1 MSKRVGIESKAY
13 EAMMGL
19 ENYLK
24 TTELNPIH
32 KELIKIRAS
41 QINGCAYC
49 LSMHTKD
56 ARALGETEQRI
67 YVLNAWRETTALYT
81 PEERAILA
89 VTEEVTRISE
99 HGVTD
104 KTYEEAEALLGRKY
118 LSQVLMAAMVIN
130 TWNRLAIASRM
141 QPAE

>member
-1 MSKRVGIESKAY
+1 
-13 EAMMGL
+13 MMGL

-49 LSMHTKD
+49 LNMHTRD

-67 YVLNAWRETTALYT
+67 YVLNAWRETTSLYT

-89 VTEEVTRISE
+89 ITEEVTRISE
-99 HGVTD
+99 HGLTD
-104 KTYEEAEALLGRKY
+104 KTYDEAEALLGRKY

-130 TWNRLAIASRM
+130 TWNRLAISSKT
-141 QPAE
+141 QPED